1 MKRAHLEQIL
11 AARAQKRPIAVAT
24 RLADGAQSLC
34 DGTSCTGE
42 VTLSDEQLAEARAL
56 LIAGRSAA
64 LTTSQGEIFLRS
76 YAPPPK
82 MVIVGAVHIAQFLAP
97 MAALAGFE
105 VTVVD
110 PRRAFATEAR
120 FPGVTLVTEWPGP
133 ALAKVGLDEHTAV
146 VTLTHDPKLDDP
158 ALQAALKSP
167 VFYIGALGSKRTHAK
182 RIERLRE
189 HGLAERAP
197 RIRAPVGLDLGG
209 RAAAEI
215 AVSVLAQVIQVRYSP
230 KAEGRGQKTE

>member
-1 MKRAHLEQIL
+1 MKRELLEQIL

-24 RLADGAQSLC
+24 RLADGAQSLFDTTTC
-34 DGTSCTGE
+34 EGG
-42 VTLSDEQLAEARAL
+42 VALNPEQLAEARAL
-56 LIAGRSAA
+56 LISGRSGA
-64 LTTSQGEIFLRS
+64 LATSKGEIFLRS

-105 VTVVD
+105 VVVVD

-120 FPGVTLVTEWPGP
+120 FPGVTLVTEWPGS
-133 ALAKVGLDEHTAV
+133 AFAKIGLDEHTAV

-158 ALQAALKSP
+158 ALQAALQSP
-167 VFYIGALGSKRTHAK
+167 VFYIGALGSTRTHAK

-189 HGLAERAP
+189 HGLAELAP
-197 RIRAPVGLDLGG
+197 RIHAPVGLDLGG

-215 AVSVLAQVIQVRYSP
+215 AVSVLAQVIQQRYRQQ
-230 KAEGRGQKTE
+230 ER

>member
-1 MKRAHLEQIL
+1 MKREYLEQVL
-11 AARAQKRPIAVAT
+11 AAKDKKRPIAVAT

-34 DGTSCTGE
+34 DGTSCTGA
-42 VTLSDEQLAEARAL
+42 VTLSAGQLAEARAL
-56 LIAGRSAA
+56 LIAGRSAPLA
-64 LTTSQGEIFLRS
+64 SSKDEIFLRS

-105 VTVVD
+105 VLVVD

-133 ALAKVGLDEHTAV
+133 ALAKVGLDEHTAL

-158 ALQAALKSP
+158 ALQAALKSQA
-167 VFYIGALGSKRTHAK
+167 FYIGALGSKRTHAK

-189 HGLAERAP
+189 HGLAELGP
-197 RIRAPVGLDLGG
+197 RIHAPVGLDLGG

-215 AVSVLAQVIQVRYSP
+215 AVSVLAQVIQERYRQNQ
-230 KAEGRGQKTE
+230 G